1 MGIDNEKYCQFDI
14 HLGRLRI
21 EYSCPNFK
29 KDDGS
34 NLRRKVTDEQ
44 IERLL
49 KVINLIRLYDREVPA
64 QVLAT
69 LFYIGSHNDCHKTA
83 LEEDLNFTTASS
95 SRNTD
100 RLSKDHR
107 LGKAGFD
114 LIVKEVEEQ
123 KPRRQR
129 LKLTRKGE
137 DLMNQIKQILYE

>member
-1 MGIDNEKYCQFDI
+1 MD
-14 HLGRLRI
+14 
-21 EYSCPNFK
+21 P
-29 KDDGS
+29 
-34 NLRRKVTDEQ
+34 NLRRTVTDEQ

-137 DLMNQIKQILYE
+137 DLMKQIKQILYE

>member
-1 MGIDNEKYCQFDI
+1 MG
-14 HLGRLRI
+14 
-21 EYSCPNFK
+21 P
-29 KDDGS
+29 
-34 NLRRKVTDEQ
+34 NLRRKLTDEK

-49 KVINLIRLYDREVPA
+49 KVYKLFRLYDREIPA

-100 RLSKDHR
+100 KLSKDHR

-114 LIVKEVEEQ
+114 LIVKEVEEEA
-123 KPRRQR
+123 PRRQR
-129 LKLTRKGE
+129 LKLTKKGE
-137 DLMNQIKQILYE
+137 DLMNQIKQLLYE

>member
-1 MGIDNEKYCQFDI
+1 ME
-14 HLGRLRI
+14 
-21 EYSCPNFK
+21 P
-29 KDDGS
+29 
-34 NLRRKVTDEQ
+34 NLRRKITDEQ

>member
-1 MGIDNEKYCQFDI
+1 MV
-14 HLGRLRI
+14 
-21 EYSCPNFK
+21 P
-29 KDDGS
+29 
-34 NLRRKVTDEQ
+34 NLRRSVTDEQ

-49 KVINLIRLYDREVPA
+49 KVINLLRLYDREVPA
-64 QVLAT
+64 QVLST

-100 RLSKDHR
+100 KLSKDHR
-107 LGKAGFD
+107 LDGRLDKNGKPIVKAGFD
-114 LIVKEVEEQ
+114 LITKEVEEQ

>member
-1 MGIDNEKYCQFDI
+1 MD
-14 HLGRLRI
+14 
-21 EYSCPNFK
+21 P
-29 KDDGS
+29 

-44 IERLL
+44 IDRLL

-114 LIVKEVEEQ
+114 LITKEVEEHA
-123 KPRRQR
+123 PRRQR

-137 DLMNQIKQILYE
+137 DLMNQIKSILYE

>member
-1 MGIDNEKYCQFDI
+1 MD
-14 HLGRLRI
+14 
-21 EYSCPNFK
+21 P
-29 KDDGS
+29 
-34 NLRRKVTDEQ
+34 NLRRKVTDDK

-49 KVINLIRLYDREVPA
+49 KVVNLIRLYDREVPA

-100 RLSKDHR
+100 KLSKDHR

-114 LIVKEVEEQ
+114 LIVKEVEEVS
-123 KPRRQR
+123 PRRQR
-129 LKLTRKGE
+129 LKLSKKGE
-137 DLMNQIKQILYE
+137 DLMKQIKSILYD

>member
-1 MGIDNEKYCQFDI
+1 MD
-14 HLGRLRI
+14 
-21 EYSCPNFK
+21 PNLQR
-29 KDDGS
+29 
-34 NLRRKVTDEQ
+34 NLTDEK
-44 IERLL
+44 INRLL
-49 KVINLIRLYDREVPA
+49 KVINILRLFDREVPA

-100 RLSKDHR
+100 RLSKEHR

-123 KPRRQR
+123 SPRRQR

-137 DLMNQIKQILYE
+137 DLMKQIKQILYE

>member
-1 MGIDNEKYCQFDI
+1 ME
-14 HLGRLRI
+14 
-21 EYSCPNFK
+21 P
-29 KDDGS
+29 
-34 NLRRKVTDEQ
+34 NLRRKLTDDK

-107 LGKAGFD
+107 LDGKLDKNGKLIVKAGFD
-114 LIVKEVEEQ
+114 LITKEVEEQ
-123 KPRRQR
+123 SPRRQR

>member
-1 MGIDNEKYCQFDI
+1 MD
-14 HLGRLRI
+14 
-21 EYSCPNFK
+21 P
-29 KDDGS
+29 
-34 NLRRKVTDEQ
+34 NLRRTVTDDK

-49 KVINLIRLYDREVPA
+49 KVVNIIRLYDREVPA

-137 DLMNQIKQILYE
+137 DLMKQIKQILYE

>member
-1 MGIDNEKYCQFDI
+1 MDPK
-14 HLGRLRI
+14 
-21 EYSCPNFK
+21 
-29 KDDGS
+29 
-34 NLRRKVTDEQ
+34 LRRKVTDDK

-100 RLSKDHR
+100 KLSKDHR
-107 LGKAGFD
+107 LGKAGFN
-114 LIVKEVEEQ
+114 LIIKEVEEES
-123 KPRRQR
+123 PRRQR
-129 LKLTRKGE
+129 LRLTKKGE